1 MSLKFKPLAP
11 EEIAVIA
18 GEIRQKDGQIL
29 QLQLVL
35 HIKNR
40 ETCSIRLDE
49 AVGTDRWQDT
59 FVSHSSSPI
68 CTVSIFFPGYGW
80 VSKSDCGENP
90 MNSLSL
96 KPAFSDAFKRACY
109 KWGIGRELFFLPE
122 IIVGPEAVTSPIIDP
137 NTREIIGIYDR
148 IEVVTFDVNEVTGH
162 PDLVV
167 LKNKN
172 NGKIIYTYDAKSP
185 VPENNPS
192 DIAPAEQGAVPE
204 AKKNEKQGVKPCRK
218 AKTTKVSVS
227 QESIATPESI
237 GDISDNQTSSPE
249 EIPVPSVPQEP
260 KPVEFPLQKTSEEM
274 MSELISTGVT
284 PVEEK
289 NENPFI
295 VEHNFSVSESSEIT
309 YETARTVI
317 SDCGASKG
325 KELSLL
331 EEKSP
336 STLIWLWE
344 RTADSVVK
352 KAIEVIARENPRVNG
367 FFVQKGIA
375 V

>member
-11 EEIAVIA
+11 EEIAVKA

-172 NGKIIYTYDAKSP
+172 FRRGKRRGGCVRRGIGHARCRKVNGNFQVLA
-185 VPENNPS
+185 VPHRFFEKRAELAFDSLPS
-192 DIAPAEQGAVPE
+192 D
-204 AKKNEKQGVKPCRK
+204 
-218 AKTTKVSVS
+218 
-227 QESIATPESI
+227 
-237 GDISDNQTSSPE
+237 
-249 EIPVPSVPQEP
+249 
-260 KPVEFPLQKTSEEM
+260 
-274 MSELISTGVT
+274 
-284 PVEEK
+284 
-289 NENPFI
+289 
-295 VEHNFSVSESSEIT
+295 
-309 YETARTVI
+309 
-317 SDCGASKG
+317 
-325 KELSLL
+325 
-331 EEKSP
+331 
-336 STLIWLWE
+336 
-344 RTADSVVK
+344 
-352 KAIEVIARENPRVNG
+352 
-367 FFVQKGIA
+367 
-375 V
+375 